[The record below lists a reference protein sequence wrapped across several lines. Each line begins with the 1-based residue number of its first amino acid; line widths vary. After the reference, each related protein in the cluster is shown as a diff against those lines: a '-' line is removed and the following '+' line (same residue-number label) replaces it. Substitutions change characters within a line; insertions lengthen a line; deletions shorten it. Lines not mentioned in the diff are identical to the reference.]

1 MILNFPYYSKI
12 IKNIIYIILLLVGT
26 FLAFKLSIFYLP
38 FLVAFIIS
46 IILEPI
52 IKLIMKKTNL
62 SRRTSSIIIFIIASI
77 IILGL
82 LIWGIVTLFSE
93 SSNLLNSLNY
103 YIDKGYIKWQ
113 ELINNNK
120 LEINAEAEEIIKTSA
135 EDIIETI
142 TNWIRKFLIKIID
155 FITSI
160 PNLLILFGITVIA
173 LYFICVDKIYIID
186 QIEHHT
192 PEIWV
197 KRVKKHLNDL
207 IKTLSGY
214 LKAQIV
220 LVIVSFIISL
230 IGLSILKIAG
240 FNIAYPLLMAM
251 LIGFVDALPI
261 FGSGT
266 IMLPWAIMTALNGD
280 IDLGI
285 AIIILLIIM
294 SIIRQLIEPK
304 LVSKHIGIHPIFTL
318 ISMYTGFKFIG
329 VIGLLL
335 GPIILI
341 VVKNVFANM
350 IDKGIFKSIM
360 NTSE

>member
-197 KRVKKHLNDL
+197 KRV
-207 IKTLSGY
+207 
-214 LKAQIV
+214 
-220 LVIVSFIISL
+220 
-230 IGLSILKIAG
+230 
-240 FNIAYPLLMAM
+240 
-251 LIGFVDALPI
+251 
-261 FGSGT
+261 
-266 IMLPWAIMTALNGD
+266 
-280 IDLGI
+280 
-285 AIIILLIIM
+285 
-294 SIIRQLIEPK
+294 
-304 LVSKHIGIHPIFTL
+304 
-318 ISMYTGFKFIG
+318 
-329 VIGLLL
+329 
-335 GPIILI
+335 
-341 VVKNVFANM
+341 
-350 IDKGIFKSIM
+350 
-360 NTSE
+360 